1 MGTTSVWTPSQ
12 PPPAAMGFHLIE
24 EIMSHRTLLKAACM
38 ALWGPNYRS
47 ELARNLDVH
56 LRTAMRWDRG
66 ESGVPQS
73 AWDALFKLLEE
84 RQKEIDKV
92 LSKIPTGDA

>member
-1 MGTTSVWTPSQ
+1 MN
-12 PPPAAMGFHLIE
+12 
-24 EIMSHRTLLKAACM
+24 RTILKTACT

-47 ELARNLDVH
+47 ELARSLDVH

-66 ESGVPQS
+66 ESAIPQTT
-73 AWDALFKLLEE
+73 WDAISKLLEE

-92 LSKIPTGDA
+92 LPKIPTA